1 MFCSGDREKGPV
13 ALEEQWDYIN
23 LSDFKSESCW
33 SGFSYFLIYVFLLVS
48 MAVYGVDTFTAINLL
63 AFSRWAGSIEPA
75 IPFKI
80 SRWIFAVCI
89 IVSFALLIYRW
100 LRAIRAMRSGS
111 IAHSYLDSLAVRIQS
126 IRMGQNGRGWRRF
139 LVFAE
144 LTKSRKGAEYVA
156 LFAYFSFESW
166 MSTIFADGPRQVVNA
181 ITLYSVMQM
190 DLLPGG
196 SNTES
201 SDGSTAS
208 QLFYNIKVLADNN
221 IRQAIVLVGMIFTLI
236 IWVLSMIKLLLAVVL
251 YLLFLWH
258 HIPSEDGSLKR
269 YCKRKINSRLT
280 KIVRQKVNKA
290 LAKGV
295 ALQDRKPTQPNVGVD
310 RKPTLPTLDMNDHDK
325 TPIVTT
331 ISRTTTQTTLPA
343 YSSRPGTA
351 APDRK
356 PTLPDLSTF
365 DDKPPALTR
374 TVTQSSF
381 SDAASMSG
389 STAVST
395 YSPLDRHGTA
405 PPVPPLPHQGPAP
418 MPLSQTPRPRQNFDQ
433 TPSTQR
439 YGGPVDPRSH
449 TPMSRSTRT
458 PAPQQQAQAM
468 ARSQPPMSRQ
478 NCTPP
483 PPAPGYR
490 GMDRASPAPP
500 MPRIQT
506 PMFRSN
512 TAPAPPSAMHDQ
524 SHMPYA
530 MGQQDSEGYS
540 PFADQEPYYPHYGT
554 PFQSHAPATVST
566 ARSLTPGTV
575 RSPVEGVPTRTFS
588 PQGQL
593 NGTPYPAGDHEFSAR
608 SFTPAGSGTPRSP
621 PPAVPAGWETRT
633 MSPAGAATANIYTAF
648 SPVHRSAPMPLT
660 ETIASGQ
667 DGSDGG
673 YVHDDIAPI
682 SVTPGDV
689 HEVPHALEGGYV
701 AFNPSANTASP
712 SEEHPSHEER
722 EHYADEHHDL
732 HAIDTERA
740 SQAASPESHGAD
752 GFIAFNPSST
762 DLYKDLGNQHQHTEG
777 PQDHAQDGLGHE
789 HLYDFYAEQHP
800 EPPAAALRAVSP
812 SATSH
817 EGYTAFNPFEDS
829 YAAGFVHEHEH
840 EPEHEPEHEHKPE
853 PQHDYQHPSSQAEHE
868 MSETSV
874 PNGGGY
880 VAFSPVTHAVSSPVE
895 TFTPATHALSSPTTQ
910 FAPTTHAMSSPTG
923 QFASTTAYAISS
935 PTAAHAPRIQTS
947 ADAHAY
953 STSYPTDQQS
963 HPAERAYS
971 PAAVQPYRPD
981 QQHHF

>member
-48 MAVYGVDTFTAINLL
+48 VAVYGVDTFTAVNLL

-75 IPFKI
+75 IPFKV

-196 SNTES
+196 SNTDS
-201 SDGSTAS
+201 TDGSTAS
-208 QLFYNIKVLADNN
+208 QLFHNIKVLAEDNT
-221 IRQAIVLVGMIFTLI
+221 RQAIVLVGMIFTLV
-236 IWVLSMIKLLLAVVL
+236 IWVLSMLKLLLAVVL

-258 HIPSEDGSLKR
+258 HIPTEDGSLKR

-280 KIVRQKVNKA
+280 QIVRKKVNKA

-295 ALQDRKPTQPNVGVD
+295 ALQDRKPTQPNIGID
-310 RKPTLPTLDMNDHDK
+310 RKPTLPTVGMHDDDK

-331 ISRTTTQTTLPA
+331 ISRSTTQTTLPA

-365 DDKPPALTR
+365 DDKPPALSR

-395 YSPLDRHGTA
+395 YSPLDRHGTPA
-405 PPVPPLPHQGPAP
+405 PPVPPLPQQGPAP
-418 MPLSQTPRPRQNFDQ
+418 MPLSQTPRPRQNFNQ
-433 TPSTQR
+433 APPAQG
-439 YGGPVDPRSH
+439 YGEPIGPRSQ

-458 PAPQQQAQAM
+458 PAPQQQAPAM
-468 ARSQPPMSRQ
+468 PRSHTPMSRQ
-478 NCTPP
+478 DFTPP

-506 PMFRSN
+506 PMSRSHY
-512 TAPAPPSAMHDQ
+512 TPAPPSAMPDH

-530 MGQQDSEGYS
+530 THQQDPGEGYN
-540 PFADQEPYYPHYGT
+540 PFANQEAYYSQSST
-554 PFQSHAPATVST
+554 PFRSCSPATGPN
-566 ARSLTPGTV
+566 ARALTPGAI
-575 RSPVEGVPTRTFS
+575 RSPVEDMPNQPFS
-588 PQGQL
+588 CANQL
-593 NGTPYPAGDHEFSAR
+593 SDTPYPVGDHEYPGR
-608 SFTPAGSGTPRSP
+608 SFTPAGPGNTRSP
-621 PPAVPAGWETRT
+621 PPINPAETWETRT
-633 MSPAGAATANIYTAF
+633 TTPIGAGTANTYTAF
-648 SPVHRSAPMPLT
+648 SPADRSSPMPLAGN
-660 ETIASGQ
+660 IASGHNG
-667 DGSDGG
+667 DNGG
-673 YVHDDIAPI
+673 YGQHEDDLALGAIDPVDTHQTIHDQN
-682 SVTPGDV
+682 T
-689 HEVPHALEGGYV
+689 GYV
-701 AFNPSANTASP
+701 AFNPSANINSP
-712 SEEHPSHEER
+712 LDDHHSHDEHFDHR
-722 EHYADEHHDL
+722 DEHHDEDHDEP
-732 HAIDTERA
+732 HAIDHLDRA
-740 SQAASPESHGAD
+740 SPAGSHEAAHNAAD
-752 GFIAFNPSST
+752 YIAFNPSATES
-762 DLYKDLGNQHQHTEG
+762 HQDSDNRHLSEHE
-777 PQDHAQDGLGHE
+777 PYGHE
-789 HLYDFYAEQHP
+789 HQHDQGHEHIYNYYAGQ
-800 EPPAAALRAVSP
+800 PPATAMGAMSP
-812 SATSH
+812 IRSTSH
-817 EGYTAFNPFEDS
+817 EGYTAFNPFEESHAAVSDPKHERQHHDS
-829 YAAGFVHEHEH
+829 HLGPPQPENDMPKTVP
-840 EPEHEPEHEHKPE
+840 PEH
-853 PQHDYQHPSSQAEHE
+853 
-868 MSETSV
+868 
-874 PNGGGY
+874 GY
-880 VAFSPVTHAVSSPVE
+880 VAFSPVTHAVSSTE
-895 TFTPATHALSSPTTQ
+895 AYSPATAHSTAQ
-910 FAPTTHAMSSPTG
+910 MFAPTTTHAMSSP
-923 QFASTTAYAISS
+923 AEAYA
-935 PTAAHAPRIQTS
+935 PTTQPPPAV
-947 ADAHAY
+947 HAY
-953 STSYPTDQQS
+953 SPAPYPSASQ
-963 HPAERAYS
+963 PIERAYS
-971 PAAVQPYRPD
+971 PSVQPYRPN
-981 QQHHF
+981 QQHPF

>member
-48 MAVYGVDTFTAINLL
+48 VAVYGVDTFTAVNLL

-196 SNTES
+196 SNTDS
-201 SDGSTAS
+201 TDGSTAS
-208 QLFYNIKVLADNN
+208 QLFHNIKVLAEDNT
-221 IRQAIVLVGMIFTLI
+221 RQAIVLVGMIFTLV
-236 IWVLSMIKLLLAVVL
+236 IWVLSMLKLLLAVVL

-258 HIPSEDGSLKR
+258 HIPTEDGSLKR

-280 KIVRQKVNKA
+280 QIVRKKVNKA

-295 ALQDRKPTQPNVGVD
+295 ALQDRKPTQPNMGIE
-310 RKPTLPTLDMNDHDK
+310 RKPTLPTVGMHDDDK

-331 ISRTTTQTTLPA
+331 ISRSTTQTTLPA

-365 DDKPPALTR
+365 DDKPPALSR

-395 YSPLDRHGTA
+395 YSPLDRHGTPA

-418 MPLSQTPRPRQNFDQ
+418 MPISQTPRPRQNFNQAPPAQGYEEPIDPRSQ
-433 TPSTQR
+433 IPMRSTRTP
-439 YGGPVDPRSH
+439 GPQQQAPLMPRSH
-449 TPMSRSTRT
+449 TPMSR
-458 PAPQQQAQAM
+458 
-468 ARSQPPMSRQ
+468 Q
-478 NCTPP
+478 NFTPP
-483 PPAPGYR
+483 PSAPGYR

-506 PMFRSN
+506 PTSRSN
-512 TAPAPPSAMHDQ
+512 YTPAPPSAMHDEG
-524 SHMPYA
+524 HMPYA
-530 MGQQDSEGYS
+530 TQQQDSGVGYNPFANQEAYYPQSSTPFRSYS
-540 PFADQEPYYPHYGT
+540 P
-554 PFQSHAPATVST
+554 ATGPN
-566 ARSLTPGTV
+566 ARSLTPGAI
-575 RSPVEGVPTRTFS
+575 RSPVEDMPNQPFS
-588 PQGQL
+588 PQNQL
-593 NGTPYPAGDHEFSAR
+593 SGTPYPMDGHDYPGR
-608 SFTPAGSGTPRSP
+608 SFTPAGPGNTRSP
-621 PPAVPAGWETRT
+621 PPTVPAGSWETRT
-633 MSPAGAATANIYTAF
+633 TSPVGAGTANTYTAF
-648 SPVHRSAPMPLT
+648 SPADRSSPMPL
-660 ETIASGQ
+660 AG
-667 DGSDGG
+667 
-673 YVHDDIAPI
+673 DIAPEQDGYNGGY
-682 SVTPGDV
+682 SQ
-689 HEVPHALEGGYV
+689 HEDHLALSSTTVETLQSTHDPDAGYVAFKPSANITSPLTEHHSYDEHFDQHAEHLAEHHVEHHDEPHAIDHIGGASPAGSHEASHNTNDYI
-701 AFNPSANTASP
+701 AFNPSATDSHQDSDNR
-712 SEEHPSHEER
+712 HPPE
-722 EHYADEHHDL
+722 DEPYGY
-732 HAIDTERA
+732 E
-740 SQAASPESHGAD
+740 
-752 GFIAFNPSST
+752 
-762 DLYKDLGNQHQHTEG
+762 HQHD
-777 PQDHAQDGLGHE
+777 QGHE
-789 HLYDFYAEQHP
+789 HIYNYYAGQ
-800 EPPAAALRAVSP
+800 PPVDAAHNTAMGATSP
-812 SATSH
+812 ISSTSH
-817 EGYTAFNPFEDS
+817 EGYTAFNPFEES
-829 YAAGFVHEHEH
+829 HAAVSDNEHERQH
-840 EPEHEPEHEHKPE
+840 HDPHHDHNHNPSQPKNDMPETTVPPEH
-853 PQHDYQHPSSQAEHE
+853 
-868 MSETSV
+868 
-874 PNGGGY
+874 GY
-880 VAFSPVTHAVSSPVE
+880 VAFSPVTHALSSSAEAYSPV
-895 TFTPATHALSSPTTQ
+895 TTHSTAQ
-910 FAPTTHAMSSPTG
+910 MFAPTTTHAMSSP
-923 QFASTTAYAISS
+923 AEAYA
-935 PTAAHAPRIQTS
+935 PMTQPPPAAHT
-947 ADAHAY
+947 Y
-953 STSYPTDQQS
+953 SSTPYPPSTQ
-963 HPAERAYS
+963 PPELAERAYS
-971 PAAVQPYRPD
+971 PSIQPYRPN
-981 QQHHF
+981 QHHF